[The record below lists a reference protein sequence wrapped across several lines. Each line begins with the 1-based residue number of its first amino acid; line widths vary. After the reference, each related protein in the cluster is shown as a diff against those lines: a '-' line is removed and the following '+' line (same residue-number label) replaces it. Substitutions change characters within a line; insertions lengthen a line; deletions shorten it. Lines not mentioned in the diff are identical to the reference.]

1 MIKRVFLLNAT
12 FAPSHARHALLHH
25 WWSALLKAEVLM
37 LVDRCYEC
45 DTSSTVGK
53 RLPRLTGFQK
63 KWCLGMKMVVVVLL
77 LLNWNQWALENEK
90 KWKDFRRVFF
100 FFFGFDLFVFWHQ
113 YQCYAVTAEV
123 LFCLCKGV
131 LALHSWEISCQSI
144 GGSRFLLL
152 APVFCCFSV
161 NGSIASLN
169 IIVFCYIRH
178 CTWMKPH

>member
-63 KWCLGMKMVVVVLL
+63 KWCLGMKMVVVLLL

-100 FFFGFDLFVFWHQ
+100 FFFWLWLV
-113 YQCYAVTAEV
+113 CILASVSV
-123 LFCLCKGV
+123 LCC
-131 LALHSWEISCQSI
+131 HSWGAILSLQ
-144 GGSRFLLL
+144 R
-152 APVFCCFSV
+152 CFSTSLLRDQL
-161 NGSIASLN
+161 SIN
-169 IIVFCYIRH
+169 R
-178 CTWMKPH
+178 WE